1 MKESWSPRSLC
12 VVSLFRTFPKHPT
25 KDMME
30 GSLPAKFP
38 FLLALSTAPQLDMK
52 GSPSLST
59 LYQCNLNGAAGN
71 HWSWAE
77 PETKA
82 RAMRGPHPFLITE
95 GGPEMVTPST
105 VLMNAGLGL
114 LLLEPLRKG
123 GIYLFVCPPC
133 LLALIRSW
141 HTTDSGIQCMASCG
155 KHA

>member
-12 VVSLFRTFPKHPT
+12 IVSLFRTFLKHPT

-38 FLLALSTAPQLDMK
+38 FLLPLSTAPQLDMK

-77 PETKA
+77 PEAKA

-95 GGPEMVTPST
+95 RGPEMVTPST
-105 VLMNAGLGL
+105 VLMNAGLG